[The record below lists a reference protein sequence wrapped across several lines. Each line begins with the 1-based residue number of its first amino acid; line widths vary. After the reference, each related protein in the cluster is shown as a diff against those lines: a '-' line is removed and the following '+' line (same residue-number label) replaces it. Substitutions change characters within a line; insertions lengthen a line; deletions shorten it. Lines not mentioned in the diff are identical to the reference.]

1 MSTPALGRITRHL
14 GEPQHRTA
22 YLLMGN
28 TLLAAAAGLV
38 FWLVLTR
45 WLQLPSDV
53 VGVGYTTVAVGT
65 TIGVLAKGGL
75 DTALVRTVPSASG
88 PSAARLLLLAAG
100 IGAATAALIAAAL
113 LAAGRLA
120 PASGLAPLSGWAWAA
135 AAAIG
140 LLLVVTW
147 LQDAWFLAEGSVQTN
162 LFRTLAAS
170 AVRIALPFALVAWA
184 APTPVATAWGAA
196 LLASAFVGLVLV
208 RRRPQRDGRQVPSTE
223 FLGSAA
229 RNMAG
234 SAAEFLPGLM
244 LAPIVLATDGPAA
257 AAYFGMAWTV
267 ASMLFLAAG
276 AVGRS
281 ALAEMARPGAA
292 TGPALRRGLVQTFAV
307 VGPGAIGGI
316 LLAPWIL
323 GVFGADYAREG
334 ALAFQILCASVLVVA
349 PASLYL
355 AVLRIRERTL
365 PLVVLP
371 LVAIAFL
378 LVLTPPLEASLGL
391 PGVALAW
398 TLANAPFGLYA
409 IARLVAETRGRPVVP
424 ASPTGQ
430 SPSQEV
436 SDVPPHVRGAPLLE

>member
-1 MSTPALGRITRHL
+1 MSTPAFGRITRHL

-45 WLQLPSDV
+45 WLQLPSEV

-100 IGAATAALIAAAL
+100 IGAATAVLVAVAL
-113 LAAGRLA
+113 LFAGDLAASS
-120 PASGLAPLSGWAWAA
+120 SGLAPLSGWAWAA

-147 LQDAWFLAEGSVQTN
+147 LQDAWFLAAGSVQTN
-162 LFRTLAAS
+162 LLRTLAAS

-196 LLASAFVGLVLV
+196 LLASALVGLVLV
-208 RRRPQRDGRQVPSTE
+208 RRRPQREGRDVRSPE

-234 SAAEFLPGLM
+234 SAAEFLPGLL

-307 VGPGAIGGI
+307 VGPGALGGI

-334 ALAFQILCASVLVVA
+334 VLAFRILCLSILVVA

-365 PLVVLP
+365 PLVALP
-371 LVAIAFL
+371 LLNIAFL
-378 LVLTPPLEASLGL
+378 LLLTPPLEARWGL
-391 PGVALAW
+391 PGVAIAW
-398 TLANAPFGLYA
+398 TLANAPFGLWA
-409 IARLVAETRGRPVVP
+409 IARLASETRARPVAP
-424 ASPTGQ
+424 SL
-430 SPSQEV
+430 PSQGV
-436 SDVPPHVRGAPLLE
+436 GDVA

>member
-1 MSTPALGRITRHL
+1 MSTPAFGRIARHL

-45 WLQLPSDV
+45 VLQLPSGV
-53 VGVGYTTVAVGT
+53 VGVGYATVAVGT

-88 PSAARLLLLAAG
+88 ASATRLLVLAAG
-100 IGAATAALIAAAL
+100 IGVATAVLVAVAL
-113 LAAGRLA
+113 LLAGQLA
-120 PASGLAPLSGWAWAA
+120 PVGAASPLSGWAWAA

-147 LQDAWFLAEGSVQTN
+147 LQDAWFLAEGAVQTN
-162 LFRTLAAS
+162 LLRTLAAS
-170 AVRIALPFALVAWA
+170 AVRVALPFALVAWA

-208 RRRPQRDGRQVPSTE
+208 RRRPARDGREVQSSE

-234 SAAEFLPGLM
+234 SAAEFLPGLL

-257 AAYFGMAWTV
+257 AAHFGMAWTV

-281 ALAEMARPGAA
+281 ALAEMARPGVA
-292 TGPALRRGLVQTFAV
+292 TGIALRRGLVQTFAI
-307 VGPGAIGGI
+307 VGPAAVAGI
-316 LLAPWIL
+316 ALAPWVL
-323 GVFGADYAREG
+323 GVFGPEYSAAG
-334 ALAFQILCASVLVVA
+334 ALPFAILCASILVVA

-355 AVLRIRERTL
+355 AVLRLRERTL
-365 PLVVLP
+365 PLVAIP
-371 LVAIAFL
+371 LLTIVGL
-378 LVLTPPLEASLGL
+378 LLLAPPLEARLGL
-391 PGVALAW
+391 PGVAIAW
-398 TLANAPFGLYA
+398 TLANAPFGLWA
-409 IARLVAETRGRPVVP
+409 IARLFAETRRVSLKPLGPRN
-424 ASPTGQ
+424 AS
-430 SPSQEV
+430 EV
-436 SDVPPHVRGAPLLE
+436 NDVPQPVGGSPHVE

>member
-1 MSTPALGRITRHL
+1 MSTPAFGRITRHL

-75 DTALVRTVPSASG
+75 DTALVRTVPAASG
-88 PSAARLLLLAAG
+88 PSAARLLLFAAG
-100 IGAATAALIAAAL
+100 IGAATAVLVAVAL
-113 LAAGRLA
+113 LFAGELA
-120 PASGLAPLSGWAWAA
+120 GSSAGLAPLSGWAWAA

-162 LFRTLAAS
+162 LLRTVAAG
-170 AVRIALPFALVAWA
+170 AVRIAMPFALVAWA

-196 LLASAFVGLVLV
+196 LLASALVGLVLV
-208 RRRPQRDGRQVPSTE
+208 RRRPLRDGREVPSQE

-234 SAAEFLPGLM
+234 SAAEFLPGLL

-292 TGPALRRGLVQTFAV
+292 AGPALRRGLVQTFTV
-307 VGPGAIGGI
+307 VGPGAVAGI
-316 LLAPWIL
+316 VLAPWVL

-371 LVAIAFL
+371 LTTIAFL
-378 LVLTPPLEASLGL
+378 LALTPPLEASLGL
-391 PGVALAW
+391 PGVAIAW
-398 TLANAPFGLYA
+398 TLANAPFGLWA
-409 IARLVAETRGRPVVP
+409 IARLVSETRRPSSRTL
-424 ASPTGQ
+424 AG
-430 SPSQEV
+430 QEV
-436 SDVPPHVRGAPLLE
+436 SDAPTHVGGTPLPE

>member
-1 MSTPALGRITRHL
+1 VSTPALGRITRHL

-45 WLQLPSDV
+45 WLQLPSEA

-88 PSAARLLLLAAG
+88 ASAARLLLLAAG
-100 IGAATAALIAAAL
+100 IGAATAALVALAL
-113 LAAGRLA
+113 LAAGR
-120 PASGLAPLSGWAWAA
+120 SGSALSPLGGWAWAA

-147 LQDAWFLAEGSVQTN
+147 LQDAWFLAEGSVETN
-162 LFRTLAAS
+162 LARTLAAS

-184 APTPVATAWGAA
+184 APSPVALAWGGA
-196 LLASAFVGLVLV
+196 LLASALAGLALA
-208 RRRPQRDGRQVPSTE
+208 RRRPRRDGRDVPSTE

-234 SAAEFLPGLM
+234 SAAEFLPGLL

-292 TGPALRRGLVQTFAV
+292 PSAALRRGLLQTFAV
-307 VGPGAIGGI
+307 VGPGAVAGI
-316 LLAPWIL
+316 ALAPWIL

-334 ALAFQILCASVLVVA
+334 ALAFAILCASIVVVA

-355 AVLRIRERTL
+355 AVLRTRERTL
-365 PLVVLP
+365 PLVLLP
-371 LVAIAFL
+371 LATIAAL
-378 LVLTPPLEASLGL
+378 LLLTPPLEARLGL

-398 TLANAPFGLYA
+398 TAANAPFGAWA
-409 IARLVAETRGRPVVP
+409 ISRLAAETRGPRPRALP
-424 ASPTGQ
+424 RR
-430 SPSQEV
+430 EV
-436 SDVPPHVRGAPLLE
+436 NDVPQPVGGSPHLE

>member
-1 MSTPALGRITRHL
+1 MSTPALGRIARRL

-45 WLQLPSDV
+45 WLQLPSEA
-53 VGVGYTTVAVGT
+53 VGVGYATVAVGT

-100 IGAATAALIAAAL
+100 IGAATAALVAVAL
-113 LAAGRLA
+113 LLAGGAAGSA
-120 PASGLAPLSGWAWAA
+120 AGGLAPLSGWAWAA

-196 LLASAFVGLVLV
+196 LLASALVGLVLV
-208 RRRPQRDGRQVPSTE
+208 RRRPRRDGRDVRSSE

-234 SAAEFLPGLM
+234 SAAEFLPGLL

-267 ASMLFLAAG
+267 ASMLFLAVG
-276 AVGRS
+276 AIGRS
-281 ALAEMARPGAA
+281 ALAEMARPGAS

-307 VGPGAIGGI
+307 VGPGAVAGI
-316 LLAPWIL
+316 LLAPWVL
-323 GVFGADYAREG
+323 GVFGAEYAREG

-365 PLVVLP
+365 PLVALP
-371 LVAIAFL
+371 LVTIAFL
-378 LVLTPPLEASLGL
+378 LLLTPPLEASLGL
-391 PGVALAW
+391 PGVAVAW
-398 TLANAPFGLYA
+398 TLANAPFGLWA
-409 IARLVAETRGRPVVP
+409 VARLLAETRGRPLAP
-424 ASPTGQ
+424 PLPG
-430 SPSQEV
+430 QEV
-436 SDVPPHVRGAPLLE
+436 SDVPPHVSGASLLE

>member
-1 MSTPALGRITRHL
+1 MSTPALGRIARHL

-28 TLLAAAAGLV
+28 TLLAAAAGLG

-45 WLQLPSDV
+45 VLHLPSEV
-53 VGVGYTTVAVGT
+53 VGVGYATVAVGT

-88 PSAARLLLLAAG
+88 RSATRLLALAAG
-100 IGAATAALIAAAL
+100 IGASTAILVALAL
-113 LAAGRLA
+113 LVAGNSG
-120 PASGLAPLSGWAWAA
+120 ASSLSPLSGWAWAA

-147 LQDAWFLAEGSVQTN
+147 LQDAWFLAQGNVQTN
-162 LFRTLAAS
+162 LLRTLAAS

-196 LLASAFVGLVLV
+196 LLASALFGVVLV
-208 RRRPQRDGRQVPSTE
+208 RRRPQHDGRQVESTE

-234 SAAEFLPGLM
+234 SAAEFLPGLL
-244 LAPIVLATDGPAA
+244 LAPIVLATDGPAS

-276 AVGRS
+276 AIGRS
-281 ALAEMARPGAA
+281 ALAEMARPGVA
-292 TGPALRRGLVQTFAV
+292 TGPALRRGLLQTFAV
-307 VGPGAIGGI
+307 VGPGAIAGI
-316 LLAPWIL
+316 ILAPWVL
-323 GVFGADYAREG
+323 GVFGADYATAG
-334 ALAFQILCASVLVVA
+334 ALPFAILCASILVVA
-349 PASLYL
+349 PSSLYL
-355 AVLRIRERTL
+355 SVLRVRERTL
-365 PLVVLP
+365 PLIALP
-371 LVAIAFL
+371 LGTIALL
-378 LVLTPPLEASLGL
+378 LVLTPPMEAALGL

-398 TLANAPFGLYA
+398 TLANAPFGLWA
-409 IARLVAETRGRPVVP
+409 MARLFAETRPLPEVNDAPQPV
-424 ASPTGQ
+424 G
-430 SPSQEV
+430 
-436 SDVPPHVRGAPLLE
+436 GAPYLE

>member
-1 MSTPALGRITRHL
+1 VPGAAVSTPAFGRIARHL

-45 WLQLPSDV
+45 WLQLPSET
-53 VGVGYTTVAVGT
+53 VGVGYATVAVGT

-100 IGAATAALIAAAL
+100 IGAATAVLVAVAL
-113 LAAGRLA
+113 LAVGGALSSSG
-120 PASGLAPLSGWAWAA
+120 GLAPLSGWAWAA

-162 LFRTLAAS
+162 LLRTIAAS
-170 AVRIALPFALVAWA
+170 AVRITVPFALVAWA

-196 LLASAFVGLVLV
+196 LLASALVGLVLV
-208 RRRPQRDGRQVPSTE
+208 RRRPQRDGREVQATE
-223 FLGSAA
+223 FLGSAG

-234 SAAEFLPGLM
+234 SAAEFLPGLL

-276 AVGRS
+276 AIGRS
-281 ALAEMARPGAA
+281 ALATMARPG
-292 TGPALRRGLVQTFAV
+292 TDPSLALRRGLLQTFAV
-307 VGPGAIGGI
+307 VGPGAIAGI

-334 ALAFQILCASVLVVA
+334 ALAFAILCASILVVA

-365 PLVVLP
+365 PLVALP
-371 LVAIAFL
+371 LATIAL
-378 LVLTPPLEASLGL
+378 LLLLTPALDAKLGL

-398 TLANAPFGLYA
+398 TLANAPFGVWA
-409 IARLVAETRGRPVVP
+409 IARLAIETRSTPG
-424 ASPTGQ
+424 ASPAMRA
-430 SPSQEV
+430 EV
-436 SDVPPHVRGAPLLE
+436 NDVA

>member
-1 MSTPALGRITRHL
+1 VSTPALGRIARHL

-100 IGAATAALIAAAL
+100 IGAVTAALVAVALLLAGNAATAGAAL
-113 LAAGRLA
+113 T
-120 PASGLAPLSGWAWAA
+120 PLSGWAWAG

-162 LFRTLAAS
+162 LLRTLAAS
-170 AVRIALPFALVAWA
+170 VVRIGLPFALVAWA

-196 LLASAFVGLVLV
+196 LLASALVGLVLV
-208 RRRPQRDGRQVPSTE
+208 RRRPLRDGRDVQSGE

-234 SAAEFLPGLM
+234 SAAEFLPGLL

-292 TGPALRRGLVQTFAV
+292 TGPALRRGHVQTFAV
-307 VGPGAIGGI
+307 VGPGALGGI
-316 LLAPWIL
+316 LLAPWVL

-334 ALAFQILCASVLVVA
+334 ALAFQVLCASVLVVA

-365 PLVVLP
+365 PLVALP
-371 LVAIAFL
+371 LMTIAFL
-378 LVLTPPLEASLGL
+378 LLLTPPMEARLGL

-398 TLANAPFGLYA
+398 TLANAPFGVWA
-409 IARLVAETRGRPVVP
+409 IARLAVETRSRPLLP
-424 ASPTGQ
+424 PLPG
-430 SPSQEV
+430 QEV
-436 SDVPPHVRGAPLLE
+436 SDVPTPVGGTPLVE